1 MKGKQICPF
10 FIKSDPVLR
19 LSDLEL
25 FTPCWAE
32 TKGKRLS
39 YNLNTMNL
47 QWNKAAWASTIPKCA
62 LTFNSKSVWQWMAWK
77 LLPTWWPMFSQISVS
92 LFGFWVGLAIIHGAG
107 AGQTDANRGTN
118 KERHL
123 PKTTQII
130 RSGARNQSQ
139 SPCPFHADMC
149 HCKGTRP
156 VRVFIA
162 TEPLLPVH
170 SGSTHRPWRKAT
182 CLWVQE

>member
-1 MKGKQICPF
+1 MTLKISGKPGCLRNNFTSSLKMYLEPMKGKQICPF

-77 LLPTWWPMFSQISVS
+77 LLPTWWPMFSQISVC

-107 AGQTDANRGTN
+107 AGAQMQTEA
-118 KERHL
+118 
-123 PKTTQII
+123 QIK
-130 RSGARNQSQ
+130 
-139 SPCPFHADMC
+139 
-149 HCKGTRP
+149 KGTCPRP
-156 VRVFIA
+156 PR
-162 TEPLLPVH
+162 
-170 SGSTHRPWRKAT
+170 
-182 CLWVQE
+182 